1 MANRYDYYYGN
12 EAEQFRYYQIPKELL
27 DNSDFSTLSL
37 DAKLL
42 YAVLRDRM
50 QLSRANN
57 WIDADKRIYIIFSVE
72 AIAQKIGVSVD
83 KAVRLLKELEK
94 FGLVEK
100 KRRGQGM
107 TSLLYIMNFASGQ
120 SELENEPDLLAVEP
134 QNPSQSPVVALNSE
148 NQNSRILKIRIQESA
163 KSEFKNPQNQNS
175 RIRKTGIL
183 ESAKSESNDLK
194 ENNPEWSDTEG
205 KEPEGSEH
213 SFDRSFSLSY
223 EPDQPRDERPSVVLG
238 VQERLTPKEEE
249 TMGEILEAND
259 GVPWSMIERP
269 EIMKKMMMY
278 IGCWKG
284 IYTGRGAGEREAV
297 HRVAVECLAEMA
309 MEREPWSCKGSM
321 ITYKQVIERVNCTLQ
336 EEGGKLLYEM
346 MERVVEKYLDASLN
360 NYIQNPKLYIKA
372 IIWEQLYASH
382 LESDSY
388 YRKRV
393 HDDFG

>member
-50 QLSRANN
+50 QLSKANN

-72 AIAQKIGVSVD
+72 AIAQKIGVSID

-120 SELENEPDLLAVEP
+120 NEPENEPDLPPEEP

-175 RIRKTGIL
+175 RIRKTRIL

-194 ENNPEWSDTEG
+194 GNNPEWSDTEG
-205 KEPEGSEH
+205 KEPEGSEP
-213 SFDRSFSLSY
+213 SFDRSVSLSY
-223 EPDQPRDERPSVVLG
+223 EPDRSNDERPSVVLS

-249 TMGEILEAND
+249 TLGEILEAND
-259 GVPWSMIERP
+259 GIPWSMVEKP
-269 EIMKKMMMY
+269 ETMKKMMMY
-278 IGCWKG
+278 IGCWKE
-284 IYTGRGAGEREAV
+284 IYTGREEGEREAV

-309 MEREPWSCKGSM
+309 MERTPWSCKGSM
-321 ITYKQVIERVNCTLQ
+321 ITYKQVIERINCTLQ
-336 EEGGKLLYEM
+336 EEGGMLLYEM
-346 MERVVEKYLDASLN
+346 MERVVDKYLDASLN
-360 NYIQNPKLYIKA
+360 YYIQNPKLYLKA

>member
-50 QLSRANN
+50 QLSKANN

-120 SELENEPDLLAVEP
+120 SELENEPDLPPEEP
-134 QNPSQSPVVALNSE
+134 QNPSQSPVVPLNSE

-223 EPDQPRDERPSVVLG
+223 EPEQPRDERPSVVLG
-238 VQERLTPKEEE
+238 IQERLTPKEEE

-259 GVPWSMIERP
+259 GIPWSMIERP

>member
-50 QLSRANN
+50 QLSKANN

-120 SELENEPDLLAVEP
+120 SELENEPDLLPEEP

-163 KSEFKNPQNQNS
+163 KSEFKNPQNRNS
-175 RIRKTGIL
+175 RIRKI
-183 ESAKSESNDLK
+183 
-194 ENNPEWSDTEG
+194 
-205 KEPEGSEH
+205 
-213 SFDRSFSLSY
+213 R
-223 EPDQPRDERPSVVLG
+223 
-238 VQERLTPKEEE
+238 
-249 TMGEILEAND
+249 I
-259 GVPWSMIERP
+259 
-269 EIMKKMMMY
+269 
-278 IGCWKG
+278 
-284 IYTGRGAGEREAV
+284 
-297 HRVAVECLAEMA
+297 
-309 MEREPWSCKGSM
+309 
-321 ITYKQVIERVNCTLQ
+321 
-336 EEGGKLLYEM
+336 
-346 MERVVEKYLDASLN
+346 
-360 NYIQNPKLYIKA
+360 
-372 IIWEQLYASH
+372 
-382 LESDSY
+382 
-388 YRKRV
+388 
-393 HDDFG
+393 